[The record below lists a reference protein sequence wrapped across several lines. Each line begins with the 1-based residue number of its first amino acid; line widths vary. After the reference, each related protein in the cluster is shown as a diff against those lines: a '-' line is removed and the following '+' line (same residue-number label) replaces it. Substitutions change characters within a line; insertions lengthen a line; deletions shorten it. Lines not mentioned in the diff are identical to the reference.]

1 MIVSGLLKRSRTYP
15 VGGDARFRG
24 KQSRARR
31 LTTRLRLVLSER
43 ERETYTDA
51 RSARKAVAP
60 PASTRPA
67 THPGFL
73 DPCLASASARELI
86 GIEVDIELEL
96 ACLPAELQEPL
107 HACDRL
113 FGSERMSESVRLV
126 E

>member
-1 MIVSGLLKRSRTYP
+1 VSSAPAPPRRP
-15 VGGDARFRG
+15 E
-24 KQSRARR
+24 RARAGD
-31 LTTRLRLVLSER
+31 LHG
-43 ERETYTDA
+43 
-51 RSARKAVAP
+51 RSLGTQSSSA

-96 ACLPAELQEPL
+96 AGLPAELQEPL

-113 FGSERMSESVRLV
+113 FGGERLSESVCLV